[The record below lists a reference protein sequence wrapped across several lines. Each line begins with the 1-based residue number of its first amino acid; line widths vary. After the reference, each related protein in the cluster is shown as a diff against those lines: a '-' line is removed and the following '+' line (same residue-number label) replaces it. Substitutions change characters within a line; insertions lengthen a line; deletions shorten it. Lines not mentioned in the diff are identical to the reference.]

1 MKKFFLLFAMLV
13 CVVFGCTK
21 PSVEEVPMPT
31 VLDYTFGD
39 ARHDVVSD
47 VQERYKYNI
56 GYCED
61 GSISFDNPVFKGV
74 QFNSVLLSFDD
85 DKLNAAN
92 FTYNA
97 KNLEDANIFYEEVE
111 RILESEYGKG
121 VPAKKIHE
129 TAIKELFF
137 GKHCQ
142 GDICACGLV
151 LVEHEGDYR
160 VVIYYVPVK
169 FYASTA
175 NTASVAKGK
184 LPEVLGVMMGEDAM
198 EVYKSLLRRY
208 GFQRVMLTDNGQIQ
222 VNDPVLDGI
231 TCEAAFFTIQKN
243 KNVVNSVYI
252 FKSTN
257 NPTTAKIYYEQVNA
271 AQVEHFGPGVEL
283 PCPRKGIIQRIGYGR
298 HYNEDK
304 HSHFVELFYDDVAGY
319 MITVEYEK
327 IKF

>member
-1 MKKFFLLFAMLV
+1 MKKIFAVIAVLLCA
-13 CVVFGCTK
+13 VFGCTK
-21 PSVEEVPMPT
+21 PSVEEIPMPT

-56 GYCED
+56 GYGED

-97 KNLEDANIFYEEVE
+97 KNLEDANIFYKEVE

-129 TAIKELFF
+129 TTIKELFF

-142 GDICACGLV
+142 GDVCACDLF
-151 LVEHEGDYR
+151 LAEHEGNYY
-160 VVIYYVPVK
+160 VVVYYVPVK
-169 FYASTA
+169 FNASTA

-184 LPEVLGVMMGEDAM
+184 LTEVLGVMMGEDAD

-231 TCEAAFFTIQKN
+231 TYEAAFFSIQKN
-243 KNVVNSVYI
+243 KNVVNSVEL
-252 FKSTN
+252 FKSTYN
-257 NPTTAKIYYEQVNA
+257 ATTAKIYHEQVNDK
-271 AQVEHFGPGVEL
+271 QVELYGEGKEISTTKTGV
-283 PCPRKGIIQRIGYGR
+283 IQRTAYGK
-298 HYNEDK
+298 HYNQNK

-319 MITVEYEK
+319 MICLEYEK
-327 IKF
+327 IFF